1 MHPGVPLPRLAS
13 LLSLQHLRK
22 QQQAATL
29 HAVGLIRAAH
39 IPSLQRVRKQQQ
51 AAEPH
56 AVNTAVLDPSHY
68 PAY

>member
-1 MHPGVPLPRLAS
+1 MPWAS
-13 LLSLQHLRK
+13 S
-22 QQQAATL
+22 
-29 HAVGLIRAAH
+29 GLEPAH